1 MTLSVIIVNYNVKY
15 FLEQCLIS
23 VFKAVKG
30 IDAEV
35 WVVDNA
41 SADGSCQ
48 MVKERFPKVKL
59 IENHNNVGFSVAN
72 NQAIRLSTGKYILL
86 LNPDTVVQEDTFT
99 KCIAFMESHP
109 EAGSMTV
116 RMIDGKGTFLP
127 ESKRALPSPMV
138 SFYKIFGLSRLFPR
152 SKTFA
157 RYHLGHLDPN
167 LTHSIEILPGAYM
180 LMRKEALDVTGLLD
194 ETFFMY
200 GEDID
205 LSYRILK
212 AGYKNYYYPETT
224 IIHYKG
230 ESTKKGSINYV
241 LIFYKAMAIFAQ
253 KHFSK
258 KNARLYILIIYIA
271 IYFRAFASIVSRLAK
286 RLALPLADTL
296 LISTGVTLLVSFW
309 EQYRFG
315 TSEAYPNQ
323 LLWVMIP
330 AYIAV
335 WLLSLYLSGAYDKP
349 QKLFAASKGIAY
361 GAIAILAAYA
371 LLPVSMRF
379 SRALILINTA
389 WALVSVQ
396 GLRFAWA
403 LAKPNTFPA
412 LRKTKR
418 VAIVG
423 TPPESERVT
432 ELISNAGANVVF
444 VGTIAPSSTITH
456 KNHIAT
462 LDQISEFI
470 RINRIDEVVFCS
482 NDLSLQEIIRHM
494 LLLTPTGIEFK
505 IAPQDSLSVIGS
517 NSINTPGEL
526 YTLDF
531 KAISEPANRRRKR
544 FFDVAAT
551 LVLLVTIP
559 LLWLLRKPRRAT
571 LKHCTS
577 VLIGKRTW
585 IGYIR
590 TTSATSDLPKIKPSI
605 FPFASINDPSS
616 EKTEAI
622 NRANLIYAKS
632 YNVSTDLIALYHN
645 TVSAK

>member
-330 AYIAV
+330 
-335 WLLSLYLSGAYDKP
+335 
-349 QKLFAASKGIAY
+349 
-361 GAIAILAAYA
+361 
-371 LLPVSMRF
+371 
-379 SRALILINTA
+379 
-389 WALVSVQ
+389 
-396 GLRFAWA
+396 
-403 LAKPNTFPA
+403 
-412 LRKTKR
+412 
-418 VAIVG
+418 
-423 TPPESERVT
+423 
-432 ELISNAGANVVF
+432 
-444 VGTIAPSSTITH
+444 
-456 KNHIAT
+456 
-462 LDQISEFI
+462 
-470 RINRIDEVVFCS
+470 
-482 NDLSLQEIIRHM
+482 
-494 LLLTPTGIEFK
+494 
-505 IAPQDSLSVIGS
+505 
-517 NSINTPGEL
+517 
-526 YTLDF
+526 
-531 KAISEPANRRRKR
+531 
-544 FFDVAAT
+544 
-551 LVLLVTIP
+551 
-559 LLWLLRKPRRAT
+559 
-571 LKHCTS
+571 
-577 VLIGKRTW
+577 
-585 IGYIR
+585 
-590 TTSATSDLPKIKPSI
+590 
-605 FPFASINDPSS
+605 
-616 EKTEAI
+616 
-622 NRANLIYAKS
+622 
-632 YNVSTDLIALYHN
+632 
-645 TVSAK
+645 